1 LYLRVL
7 LPALTASSMIAA
19 CGGSGSNSQAT
30 QATQDATAACQALV
44 RSSGELAPLSL
55 SIGYRLTGATS
66 LAFAAA
72 GEDSSRYGN
81 LSSRMKAL
89 QNDVASNASQAI
101 APDVAAA
108 LSVCNS
114 DKLPSK

>member
-1 LYLRVL
+1 
-7 LPALTASSMIAA
+7 MIAA
-19 CGGSGSNSQAT
+19 CGGSGSSDR
-30 QATQDATAACQALV
+30 ATQDATAACQALV
-44 RSSGELAPLSL
+44 RSTGQLSPLLL
-55 SIGYRLTGATS
+55 SVGYRLTGATN
-66 LAFAAA
+66 LALAAA